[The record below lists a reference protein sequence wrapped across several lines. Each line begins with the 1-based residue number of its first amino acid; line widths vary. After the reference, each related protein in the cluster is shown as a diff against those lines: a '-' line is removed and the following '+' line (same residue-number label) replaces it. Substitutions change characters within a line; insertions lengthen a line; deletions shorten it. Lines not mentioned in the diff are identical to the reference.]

1 MKRTCISFVLS
12 IIILIQTAQALALQ
26 FTASAVMSSPG
37 GVEVTTNLYYSTGRI
52 RKEFLFYG
60 EPVIQ
65 ILDANR
71 HISLMCFAQ
80 QKICYQNESDEQINI
95 GIENTM
101 SSPCEGNPALTCEN
115 LGIEELNNRKAT
127 HWKVVAIDGDKKRE
141 SSYWL
146 DTELKLPIKQLL
158 FNGTTIEL
166 KWLGDEML
174 NNRSTHKWMQQIK
187 LANGE
192 TVESFQWFDK
202 ELKISIKETFA
213 NGNSQE
219 LQRIEVKPLED
230 ELFSMP
236 SGFENKTSIVNSSQ
250 SESEPVQGK

>member
-1 MKRTCISFVLS
+1 MFLS
-12 IIILIQTAQALALQ
+12 QTAEALQ

-37 GVEVTTNLYYSTGRI
+37 GVDVTTNLYYSTGRI
-52 RKEFLFYG
+52 RKEFFYYG

-71 HISLMCFAQ
+71 HISLMCFSK

-101 SSPCEGNPALTCEN
+101 SSPCEANPALVCEN

-127 HWKVVAIDGDKKRE
+127 HWKVIATDGDKQRE

-146 DTELKLPIKQLL
+146 DTELNLPIKQLL
-158 FNGTTIEL
+158 FNGTSIEL
-166 KWLGDEML
+166 KWQGDEML
-174 NNRSTHKWMQQIK
+174 NNRATNKWMQQIK

-219 LQRIEVKPLED
+219 LQHIIVKPLDD
-230 ELFSMP
+230 ELFTMP
-236 SGFENKTSIVNSSQ
+236 AGFENKTSIVNPGQ
-250 SESEPVQGK
+250 SESESVRVK